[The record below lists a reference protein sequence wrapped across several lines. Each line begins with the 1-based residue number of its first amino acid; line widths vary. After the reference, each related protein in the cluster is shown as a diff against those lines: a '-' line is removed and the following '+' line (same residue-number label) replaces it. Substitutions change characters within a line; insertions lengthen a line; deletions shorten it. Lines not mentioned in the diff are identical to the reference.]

1 MPDPSK
7 MQKFVDKINS
17 TEPKKSYGFNPVI
30 TDNSVEQRLTPPIN
44 TPKAN
49 TQGIKESVNTWKSN
63 QAKEKARWNA
73 LTSEQQ
79 QEEVD
84 KQNQEIEAAKR
95 RFDRDNLN
103 KSYGGMEMTMAPHE
117 YLFGV
122 PIRGATAAATAA
134 KTGFNLSKNVISKVP
149 SVTNKL
155 FTKGKN
161 YVTGKIEE
169 TLAEGVLAETYN
181 NFFGT

>member
-1 MPDPSK
+1 MPDPNK

-30 TDNSVEQRLTPPIN
+30 TDNSVEQRLTPPI
-44 TPKAN
+44 TAPEFIP
-49 TQGIKESVNTWKSN
+49 QGIKESVDTWKSN

-73 LTSEQQ
+73 LTAEQK

-84 KQNQEIEAAKR
+84 QQNQKVEEAKR
-95 RFDRDNLN
+95 KFAQDNLN

-117 YLFGV
+117 YLFSV
-122 PIRGATAAATAA
+122 PARTAATVA
-134 KTGFNLSKNVISKVP
+134 KTGFNLSKNLIPRVP

-155 FTKGKN
+155 LTKGKN
-161 YVTGKIEE
+161 YVTDKIKESMV
-169 TLAEGVLAETYN
+169 EGVIHETYN
-181 NFFGT
+181 KFFGT